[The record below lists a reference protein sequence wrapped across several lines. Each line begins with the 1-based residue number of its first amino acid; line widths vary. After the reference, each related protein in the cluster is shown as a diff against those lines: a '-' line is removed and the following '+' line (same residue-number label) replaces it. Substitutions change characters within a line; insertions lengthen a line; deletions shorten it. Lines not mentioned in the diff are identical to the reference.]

1 MLKKTPDIIIVGGGI
16 TGCIAAVEAK
26 KRGFHPLMIEKR
38 PYLGREIAAYDH
50 TFIRCDADDAALR
63 RIPGEFTPLFLQHG
77 GGEIVAAEGYIRQ
90 QLMAIIES
98 HRIPVLFEAEA
109 VALAHSEGKTAGI
122 MIACPAG
129 LCSMPSAVVLDA
141 TERGALLRMLGNG
154 PNVAAG
160 AVTVHAVFEMG
171 VSGKSSACIASID
184 GAGLARVASEN
195 GLLHGS
201 VHLHT
206 TLRADTV
213 VIDYA
218 FAASSSGALFET
230 QSIIDADARMRS
242 VSLAAY
248 LRANIPAF
256 TDSRLTHIGFEAHI
270 RDNTPNVTSSITN
283 VSALPCLEWGFSL
296 NDVADNAAA
305 TAAIINGLTIP
316 SRRGNTQEIFVGRG
330 WSAAADALGLTPYND
345 EALTVPLSV
354 VTRPGAIPLLASFSA
369 DVCVAGIGAGGGLA
383 MLAASERGASVIAL
397 DLNREP
403 GGTYT
408 AGRVSGYYEG
418 YHGGVNTFV
427 TEEAAALI
435 KPAGGGGHGGLTHSN
450 LLSVKARERGIRSL
464 TATRVCGVRS
474 DHGAL
479 TEILA
484 ANEDG
489 LFSVKARV
497 TIDATGDGDVAAF
510 AGASYA
516 VGDPH
521 DGMMQSYSMWG
532 VEVYPCP
539 NFQANRF
546 LTDPDIISPDMYS
559 ERLRA
564 VSLGHRGNSPFHIAP
579 MFTVREARRIIGEKS
594 LTMRGILD
602 ATPVDDVIAVAST
615 QADSHAH
622 TTSDLAKIGTI
633 GSGRP
638 LRVRIPYGCFIP
650 KGIDGLFVAAKAIS
664 GERDATSFCRMNA
677 DIKNAGYAV
686 GAAAAYAVKNGC
698 KVRDIDIQVLQADMR
713 TKGILP
719 EWAFSLDDGAV
730 HTGPDDGGFAQFDRM
745 LRLDT
750 TEAVPILTKRFEQSA
765 QQGDRYFSERTFAA
779 MALAWHGSAAG
790 GEYLADVLARAVA
803 EGRHRTPPRLNAIRT
818 VVAALG
824 EGRDDH
830 SIVNRLLIMAGR
842 SGAHGMF
849 DTSLAHIIDA
859 VPGLGTVTPKIMP
872 YDSNR
877 GDIVSEPFYQRLR
890 NIAFA
895 VERHPGKALKKP
907 MDALLRRTGITG
919 YDTPMHSGR
928 SPRYMLAYLEIC
940 LAAAAF
946 LCGSLSGKRILS
958 RYAGDVH
965 CFLRDHARKTLA
977 ALR

>member
-1 MLKKTPDIIIVGGGI
+1 MLQRTPDIIIAGGGI
-16 TGCIAAVEAK
+16 TGCIAAVEAQK
-26 KRGFHPLMIEKR
+26 HGFHPLIIEKR
-38 PYLGREIAAYDH
+38 PYLGREMAAYDH
-50 TFIRCDADDAALR
+50 TFIRCDTDDAALS

-77 GGEIVAAEGYIRQ
+77 GGEIVAPEGYVRQ
-90 QLMAIIES
+90 RLMGIIEA

-109 VALAHSEGKTAGI
+109 VALAHSAGNAAGV

-129 LCSMPSAVVLDA
+129 LGTVPGAAVLDA
-141 TERGALLRMLGNG
+141 TERGTLLRMLGSV

-160 AVTVHAVFEMG
+160 AVTVHAVFEME
-171 VSGKSSACIASID
+171 VSGKSAACIASI
-184 GAGLARVASEN
+184 AGDALVRIASEN
-195 GLLHGS
+195 GLLPGS

-218 FAASSSGALFET
+218 FRASSSGMLFET
-230 QSIIDADARMRS
+230 QSIIDADARMKS
-242 VSLAAY
+242 VSLASY
-248 LRANIPAF
+248 LRANVPAF
-256 TDSRLTHIGFEAHI
+256 ADARLTHIAFEAHI
-270 RDNTPNVTSSITN
+270 SDNTPNVTSSITN
-283 VSALPCLEWGFSL
+283 VKALPCLEWGFSL
-296 NDVADNAAA
+296 NDVADNIAAA
-305 TAAIINGLTIP
+305 AAAIASLTLNT
-316 SRRGNTQEIFVGRG
+316 RRDAVQTFTGRG
-330 WSAAADALGLTPYND
+330 WSADADALGLTPYAD
-345 EALTVPLSV
+345 EALPVPLSV
-354 VTRPGAIPLLASFSA
+354 VTRLDAIALPASFSA

-397 DLNREP
+397 DCNREP

-450 LLSVKARERGIRSL
+450 LLSVKARERGIRYLSG
-464 TATRVCGVRS
+464 TRVCAVRCG
-474 DHGAL
+474 HGTV
-479 TEILA
+479 TELIA

-497 TIDATGDGDVAAF
+497 TIDATGDGDAAAF
-510 AGASYA
+510 AGASYD

-539 NFQANRF
+539 NFQANRY
-546 LTDPDIISPDMYS
+546 LTDPDIIRPDVYS

-579 MFTVREARRIIGEKS
+579 MFTVREARRIHGEKP
-594 LTMRGILD
+594 LTMRSILD
-602 ATPVDDVIAVAST
+602 AVIFDDVIAVACT

-638 LRVRIPYGCFIP
+638 LRVRIPYGSFVP
-650 KGIDGLFVAAKAIS
+650 KGIDGMLVAAKAIS

-686 GAAAAYAVKNGC
+686 GAAAALAVKTG
-698 KVRDIDIQVLQADMR
+698 KSVRDIDIHALQADMR
-713 TKGILP
+713 AKGILP
-719 EWAFSLDDGAV
+719 EWAFTADDNTVPAEQ
-730 HTGPDDGGFAQFDRM
+730 DDAFAQFDRM
-745 LRLDT
+745 LRLDAA
-750 TEAVPILTKRFEQSA
+750 EAVPILTRRFEERA
-765 QQGDRYFSERTFAA
+765 QQGDIYFSERTFAA

-790 GEYLADVLARAVA
+790 AEYLAEVLAQAVA
-803 EGRHRTPPRLNAIRT
+803 EGRHRTPPHLTAIRT
-818 VVAALG
+818 VVASLG

-842 SGAHGMF
+842 SGAHGIF
-849 DTSLAHIIDA
+849 DTSIAHIIDA
-859 VPGLGTVTPKIMP
+859 VPGLGTVIPKIMP
-872 YDSNR
+872 YDANR

-895 VERHPGKALKKP
+895 AERRPGKALKKP
-907 MDALLRRTGITG
+907 MDALLARTGITG
-919 YDTPMHSGR
+919 YDTPMKSGR
-928 SPRYMLAYLEIC
+928 SPRYMLAYLELC

-946 LCGSLSGKRILS
+946 RCGSQRGKRILTL
-958 RYAGDVH
+958 YTNDVH
-965 CFLRDHARKTLA
+965 CFLRDYARRTLA
-977 ALR
+977 SFN